1 MGKLWES
8 FWNSYLLKVYF
19 REEEAHKTTLERKQ
33 NRIYYCNLSI
43 EMVVHNLSNIYI
55 LVVNH
60 DIFVEIKKKI
70 I

>member
-8 FWNSYLLKVYF
+8 FWNSYLLK
-19 REEEAHKTTLERKQ
+19 EEAHKTTLERKQ

-43 EMVVHNLSNIYI
+43 EMMVHNLLNICIYI